1 MSTGTK
7 RPLRARCQSV
17 GCTNFARSAAG
28 FCAAHKGQ
36 SVIGE
41 GGQSVSGHPEGH
53 GRESFADRA
62 AREDREQRQA
72 AAAEFRRR
80 LEEGDYRG
88 LFGGRLGGLMVQ
100 AAAEDG
106 LDDVVGI
113 LRIVMARVMVEEH
126 DPVIQA
132 KALSRVAVVLI
143 QAAKAKRAINGQL
156 AEGLTDAITS
166 ILAELDGSG
175 R

>member
-1 MSTGTK
+1 VHKTETARRQDGETA
-7 RPLRARCQSV
+7 RPD
-17 GCTNFARSAAG
+17 
-28 FCAAHKGQ
+28 
-36 SVIGE
+36 
-41 GGQSVSGHPEGH
+41 

-62 AREDREQRQA
+62 ARQDREQRQA

-80 LEEGDYRG
+80 LEEGDYKG
-88 LFGGRLGGLMVQ
+88 LFGGRLSSLMVQ
-100 AAAEDG
+100 AASEDG

-113 LRIVMARVMVEEH
+113 LRIVMAKLMVEEH

-132 KALSRVAVVLI
+132 KSLSRVAGVLI

>member
-1 MSTGTK
+1 MSAATK
-7 RPLRARCQSV
+7 RPPRARCV
-17 GCTNFARSAAG
+17 APGCTNFARTAAG
-28 FCAAHKGQ
+28 FCAAHKRQ
-36 SVIGE
+36 PEIREVIAPDG
-41 GGQSVSGHPEGH
+41 V
-53 GRESFADRA
+53 ESFAERV

-80 LEEGDYRG
+80 LEGGDYKG
-88 LFGGRLGGLMVQ
+88 LFGGKLGGLMVQ

-113 LRIVMARVMVEEH
+113 LRIVMAKLMVEEH

-132 KALSRVAVVLI
+132 KSLARVAGVLI

-175 R
+175 APTGSWS

>member
-1 MSTGTK
+1 VCPKG
-7 RPLRARCQSV
+7 ARQS
-17 GCTNFARSAAG
+17 A
-28 FCAAHKGQ
+28 
-36 SVIGE
+36 E
-41 GGQSVSGHPEGH
+41 GSPHDSGS
-53 GRESFADRA
+53 ESFADRA

-80 LEEGDYRG
+80 LEEGDYKG
-88 LFGGRLGGLMVQ
+88 LFGGRLGSLMVQ

-113 LRIVMARVMVEEH
+113 LRIVMAKLMVEEH

-132 KALSRVAVVLI
+132 KSLSRVAGVLI

-166 ILAELDGSG
+166 ILAELDGSD

>member
-1 MSTGTK
+1 M
-7 RPLRARCQSV
+7 
-17 GCTNFARSAAG
+17 NFARPRSE
-28 FCAAHKGQ
+28 FCAAHKGE
-36 SVIGE
+36 SVSAA
-41 GGQSVSGHPEGH
+41 GGQSVIPDGV
-53 GRESFADRA
+53 ESFAERA

-80 LEEGDYRG
+80 LEEGDYKG
-88 LFGGRLGGLMVQ
+88 LFGGRLGTLMVQ

-113 LRIVMARVMVEEH
+113 LRIVMARLMVEEH

-132 KALSRVAVVLI
+132 KSLARVAGVLI
-143 QAAKAKRAINGQL
+143 QAARAKRAINGQL

-166 ILAELDGSG
+166 ILAELDGSTG
-175 R
+175 